1 MENLSVWLSI
11 LLNSIPVCIT
21 RSSSCYSK
29 RLNSHLLFDVCKIE
43 IQPPEIFLGNTNR
56 ARGAEVGDSVLI
68 AARAGCMLKPG
79 ASQWSGVGLICV
91 IGRVE
96 HLLGPQVSPCRSLKL
111 MTGCSS
117 HPKYT
122 ASVTQCSLLK
132 RKYQQLSV
140 PNSEK
145 KKLIIFTPILIWIT
159 TTRMINF
166 KILLVLLA
174 CTI

>member
-56 ARGAEVGDSVLI
+56 ARGAEVGDSALI

-79 ASQWSGVGLICV
+79 ASQRSGGRIDLCNRQSGTSPWSPGVSLQKPEVNDWLLIP
-91 IGRVE
+91 
-96 HLLGPQVSPCRSLKL
+96 PQIYSFRHTMFSLEKKIPTTVSP
-111 MTGCSS
+111 
-117 HPKYT
+117 
-122 ASVTQCSLLK
+122 
-132 RKYQQLSV
+132 
-140 PNSEK
+140 
-145 KKLIIFTPILIWIT
+145 
-159 TTRMINF
+159 
-166 KILLVLLA
+166 
-174 CTI
+174 